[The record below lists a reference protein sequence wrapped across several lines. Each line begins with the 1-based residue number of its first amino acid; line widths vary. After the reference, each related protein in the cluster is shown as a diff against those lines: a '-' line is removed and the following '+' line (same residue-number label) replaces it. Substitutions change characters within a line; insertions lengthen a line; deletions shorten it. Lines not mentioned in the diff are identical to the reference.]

1 MPRAIPALGVF
12 LRDCW
17 KILTSA
23 TRALEVADDF
33 VTSLEYTFPMSKPEK
48 TQQKPLPKGRPFA
61 GDKRANIKALKLGL
75 FNPTEE
81 LEKMNEGAQ
90 RPA

>member
-1 MPRAIPALGVF
+1 
-12 LRDCW
+12 
-17 KILTSA
+17 
-23 TRALEVADDF
+23 
-33 VTSLEYTFPMSKPEK
+33 MSKPEK

-61 GDKRANIKALKLGL
+61 GVKRANIKALKLGL
-75 FNPTEE
+75 FNLTEE

>member
-1 MPRAIPALGVF
+1 
-12 LRDCW
+12 
-17 KILTSA
+17 
-23 TRALEVADDF
+23 
-33 VTSLEYTFPMSKPEK
+33 MSKPEK

-61 GDKRANIKALKLGL
+61 GVKRANIKALKLGL